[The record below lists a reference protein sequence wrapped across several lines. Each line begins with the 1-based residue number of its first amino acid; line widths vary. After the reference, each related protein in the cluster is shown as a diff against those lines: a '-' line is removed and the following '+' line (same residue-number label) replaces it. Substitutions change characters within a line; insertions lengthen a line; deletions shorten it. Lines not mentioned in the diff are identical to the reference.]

1 MTEEKKYKFIVQP
14 GMSHNQGTNDEA
26 KEGDAVEMT
35 LFEALPLMDKFRP
48 AGTIPRFKKILAE
61 YKATIK

>member
-26 KEGDAVEMT
+26 NEGDVVEMT
-35 LFEALPLMDKFRP
+35 LFEALPFMDKFAP

-61 YKATIK
+61 FKASKK